1 VNDSHLISD
10 VELSKYSFD
19 FLGKEVSL
27 YLTSEELKSMSLFF
41 NLINS
46 SEHTWEQ
53 SKEIVTS
60 KNPYASYIIDALNKQ
75 YKDDLVSIQR
85 DYKIKK
91 ILKSV

>member
-1 VNDSHLISD
+1 
-10 VELSKYSFD
+10 
-19 FLGKEVSL
+19 
-27 YLTSEELKSMSLFF
+27 MSLFF